1 MQNFT
6 FWNPTKIIFGEG
18 TIQQIGE
25 ESKKFGKKVLFV
37 YGKSSIKASGV
48 YDKAV
53 NSLKEAGLEI
63 VEFSGVQ
70 SNPVLSHLRE
80 GIALAKREQ
89 VDAIVAV
96 GGGSVL
102 DESKAI
108 AAGAQTDGDVW
119 DFFLKKATVEDA
131 LPVLTILTLAATGS
145 EMNPTGVVTNELTR
159 MKTGISAPPLFPKV
173 SILDPT
179 ATYSVPQNYTAY
191 GAVDAIS
198 HILEGYFT
206 GSDDWTPIQDR
217 FVEGLVLSVMASVEK
232 CLENPEDYQGR
243 ATLMWAAT
251 LALNGLPVAGI
262 GKFMFPNHLIE
273 HSLSALYNI
282 AHGAGL
288 SIVIPGWMKYAS
300 SRNSPKKFAQFAE
313 RIFGI
318 QEASPESTAE
328 KGIAALQAWFE
339 KIGSPTTLAAG
350 KIPEEEIGKIAENAA
365 ELALVWGIPVY
376 THAVIED
383 ILRLC
388 K

>member
-6 FWNPTKIIFGEG
+6 FWNPTKIVFGEG
-18 TIQQIGE
+18 MIQQIGE
-25 ESKKFGKKVLFV
+25 ESKKYGKKVLLV
-37 YGKSSIKASGV
+37 YGRSSVKKSGV

-53 NSLKEAGLEI
+53 DSLKEAGLKI

-80 GIALAKREQ
+80 GIALAKQEQ

-108 AAGAQTDGDVW
+108 AAGAKTDGDVW
-119 DFFLKKATVEDA
+119 DFFIGKASVEDA
-131 LPVLTILTLAATGS
+131 LPVLTIITLAATGS
-145 EMNPTGVVTNELTR
+145 EMNPTGVVTNEDTQ
-159 MKTGISAPPLFPKV
+159 MKTSISAPPLFPKV

-179 ATYSVPQNYTAY
+179 ATYSVPKSYTAY

-198 HILEGYFT
+198 HIIEGYFT

-217 FVEGLVLSVMASVEK
+217 LVEGLVLAVMESAEK

-243 ATLMWAAT
+243 ATLMWSAT
-251 LALNGLPVAGI
+251 LALNGLPVSGI
-262 GKFMFPNHLIE
+262 GDFMFPNHLIE
-273 HSLSALYNI
+273 HSLSALYDI

-288 SIVIPGWMKYAS
+288 AIVMPGWMKYYAAK
-300 SRNSPKKFAQFAE
+300 NSPKKFAQFAE

-318 QEASPESTAE
+318 KEDSPEKAAE
-328 KGIAALQAWFE
+328 KGIEALKAWFE
-339 KIGSPTTLAAG
+339 KIGAPTTLSAG
-350 KIPEEEIGKIAENAA
+350 NIPEEEIGKIAENAA
-365 ELALVWGIPVY
+365 ALAVVWGIPVY
-376 THAVIED
+376 TKEVIED
-383 ILRLC
+383 VLRLC